1 MNFSLS
7 TVLNTLI
14 GSSLFAVI
22 AVLLICRCATNR
34 RIKLYTVF
42 FLCAAAMLRLFLPF
56 EFSFTHS
63 FYIPNLWY
71 GLHAMQLF
79 LPAKWCKKIHGV
91 PSFLKVYSVVS
102 DSGSSASAGMIP
114 RSAVS
119 ATDCS
124 SDNMASNSARSVV
137 IICCSS

>member
-22 AVLLICRCATNR
+22 AVLLICRCAANR
-34 RIKLYTVF
+34 RIRLYAVF

-71 GLHAMQLF
+71 GLL
-79 LPAKWCKKIHGV
+79 
-91 PSFLKVYSVVS
+91 SFLNHHYAQISHIRI
-102 DSGSSASAGMIP
+102 D
-114 RSAVS
+114 
-119 ATDCS
+119 
-124 SDNMASNSARSVV
+124 
-137 IICCSS
+137 